1 MATSE
6 TGSTN
11 SSSSTDS
18 IGSTGWLDIA
28 SSYSSFSEEL
38 YKFSWVDF
46 DVDFVEF
53 KPVLHQKR
61 IHNKLYEIPKPRK
74 GVGFVKQFKGYKY
87 PIGKKK

>member
-6 TGSTN
+6 TGSTD
-11 SSSSTDS
+11 SSS
-18 IGSTGWLDIA
+18 STGWLDIT
-28 SSYSSFSEEL
+28 SSYSSLSDEL

-46 DVDFVEF
+46 DVDIKL

-61 IHNKLYEIPKPRK
+61 IHKQQYNMPKPRK

>member
-6 TGSTN
+6 AE
-11 SSSSTDS
+11 STDLS
-18 IGSTGWLDIA
+18 SSTGWLDIA

-46 DVDFVEF
+46 DVDIEF

-87 PIGKKK
+87 PIGNKK

>member
-6 TGSTN
+6 TGSTD
-11 SSSSTDS
+11 SSSSTD
-18 IGSTGWLDIA
+18 WLDIA
-28 SSYSSFSEEL
+28 SSHSSFSEEL
-38 YKFSWVDF
+38 YKLSWVDF

-74 GVGFVKQFKGYKY
+74 GVGFIKQFKGIKY